1 MNILR
6 PILWG
11 GCMLFVSVL
20 FAQKPSKTFAQTFQE
35 LLANT
40 QPQEESLLKAAHY
53 FQRQNWD
60 SVLVFSAKSLVQNPT
75 KHSKNLLYY
84 MRGHAFMKKRLFT
97 PAVNEYQQVAENFP
111 LYHQILRNYGGMALE
126 KKEFQ
131 KAIDYFQQLQK
142 LPLPKGHSYHQS
154 SVIHDEGIAH
164 FHLKN
169 YKTASK
175 LLAKSAA
182 MQQAAHDTLRLIGSY
197 MDIANVYYVQY
208 KDALAIPYFEKAY
221 ALSKHSDNFE
231 MKRKA
236 ALNMSVVEENR
247 KNYPA
252 ALRYRKEFERWK
264 DSLTSQQKIWSV
276 AQYEKRLALSE
287 KQKEIDL
294 LAAEQQLQINQ
305 RNSLLLIASL
315 LLILLMVGLYF
326 YIYKSK
332 SHRIIQEQKDLLQV
346 ANETKDKLFSVV
358 SHDLRSSLTLIK
370 YNNERV
376 LKKLPTEVPDD
387 VERIVQTN
395 VRTADTTYHLL
406 ENLLHW
412 ATLQTEQLYFHT
424 ETLHLHSIIEQVSY
438 NFHPLLEHKN
448 IRFFNDVVPGHFITA
463 DIDSVKIIFRN
474 LLDNAIK
481 FSPKDSLITA
491 KTSENDEYILF
502 SLEDYGPGMPPELI
516 HALNTPIQKKAT
528 QKQPAIQG
536 TGLGMQ
542 LCKSLCEKNG
552 APLLVKST
560 EGEGTCIE
568 IYFKKA
574 TPHE

>member
-1 MNILR
+1 
-6 PILWG
+6 
-11 GCMLFVSVL
+11 
-20 FAQKPSKTFAQTFQE
+20 
-35 LLANT
+35 
-40 QPQEESLLKAAHY
+40 
-53 FQRQNWD
+53 
-60 SVLVFSAKSLVQNPT
+60 
-75 KHSKNLLYY
+75 
-84 MRGHAFMKKRLFT
+84 MKK
-97 PAVNEYQQVAENFP
+97 Q
-111 LYHQILRNYGGMALE
+111 
-126 KKEFQ
+126 KE
-131 KAIDYFQQLQK
+131 
-142 LPLPKGHSYHQS
+142 
-154 SVIHDEGIAH
+154 
-164 FHLKN
+164 
-169 YKTASK
+169 
-175 LLAKSAA
+175 
-182 MQQAAHDTLRLIGSY
+182 
-197 MDIANVYYVQY
+197 
-208 KDALAIPYFEKAY
+208 
-221 ALSKHSDNFE
+221 LS
-231 MKRKA
+231 
-236 ALNMSVVEENR
+236 
-247 KNYPA
+247 A

-305 RNSLLLIASL
+305 RNSLLLIAGL

-332 SHRIIQEQKDLLQV
+332 SHRIIQEQKDHLQV

-412 ATLQTEQLYFHT
+412 ATLQTEQLYFHK

-502 SLEDYGPGMPPELI
+502 SLEDYGPGMPP
-516 HALNTPIQKKAT
+516 NSFTP
-528 QKQPAIQG
+528 
-536 TGLGMQ
+536 
-542 LCKSLCEKNG
+542 
-552 APLLVKST
+552 
-560 EGEGTCIE
+560 
-568 IYFKKA
+568 
-574 TPHE
+574 